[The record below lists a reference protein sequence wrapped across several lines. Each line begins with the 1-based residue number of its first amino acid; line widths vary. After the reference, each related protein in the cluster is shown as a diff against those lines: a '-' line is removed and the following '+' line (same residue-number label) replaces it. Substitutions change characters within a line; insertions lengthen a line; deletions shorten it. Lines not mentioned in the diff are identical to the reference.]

1 MPSKESKETR
11 AKDQMLV
18 ISAMTIRYNR
28 AKSQQG
34 ACGLWLLDAF
44 QDVGASQRR
53 ASFHARM

>member
-1 MPSKESKETR
+1 
-11 AKDQMLV
+11 MLV